1 MVTVT
6 GLTGV
11 GAAAQF
17 FSPILIKPEWTLGGN
32 SDHTSLIST
41 RAAFSAWVVF
51 HKYNRRWSIELT
63 ESRSMIPTSGAWRR
77 SVLTVAMLPAQPSR
91 RWR

>member
-11 GAAAQF
+11 GAAAPF
-17 FSPILIKPEWTLGGN
+17 FSPILTRPGWVGGN
-32 SDHTSLIST
+32 SDHTSSIST

-63 ESRSMIPTSGAWRR
+63 ESR
-77 SVLTVAMLPAQPSR
+77 
-91 RWR
+91 